1 MVGRVTFKGSPMTL
15 QGKRLREGGRVPNFK
30 VIAQDLKEVTLAN
43 FKGRIKVITTFL
55 SLDTPVCDLQVKEF
69 NKRATGFSA
78 EVVVLGISM
87 DLPFAQKRFCQMNE
101 IKNAV
106 VLSDYRFSS
115 FGKNYGLLI
124 KELNLLARAVLIVD
138 KEERLRYVQI
148 VRELTNPPDYDDVLR
163 HLEEIIR
170 NH

>member
-1 MVGRVTFKGSPMTL
+1 MVNRVTFKGSPMNL
-15 QGKRLREGGRVPNFK
+15 VGRVPQEGKRVPDFK
-30 VIAQDLKEVTLAN
+30 VVSQDLKEVTLAD
-43 FKGRIKVITTFL
+43 FKGKVKIITTFL

-69 NKRATGFSA
+69 NRRATGFSG

-101 IKNAV
+101 IKNAL

-115 FGKNYGLLI
+115 FGKKYGLLI

-138 KEERLRYVQI
+138 KKDRLRYVQ
-148 VRELTNPPDYDDVLR
+148 VVEEMTNPPDYDLVLR
-163 HLEEIIR
+163 HLEEIIKDR
-170 NH
+170 